1 MVPNFVWLVTSLL
14 SVITYRLSYTH
25 LESCFDEEILM
36 TLPFAE
42 LGRSLRVR
50 RSRDR
55 ASERRVIGIFLD
67 GNSLRHFGSK
77 QAPFSSLSLSL
88 SLSFSPL
95 LFSQVDTFPSLH

>member
-42 LGRSLRVR
+42 LGWSL
-50 RSRDR
+50 
-55 ASERRVIGIFLD
+55 G
-67 GNSLRHFGSK
+67 
-77 QAPFSSLSLSL
+77 
-88 SLSFSPL
+88 
-95 LFSQVDTFPSLH
+95 